1 MAAMLKINPVVKAVA
16 TVLAVAIAAGL
27 GLWLH
32 AADRTAG
39 DTGHWAGSR
48 TPDRIE
54 VNASVLKVDA
64 AAREAV
70 LRVLVVPVGRF
81 GEDDGVAPA
90 GELRLLN
97 SSSLRGDHVFPAHQ
111 RISSLDL
118 PIALTGGA
126 VTDYPF
132 DGYEARI
139 EFAALHNGEAAPVLF
154 TLDKVDS
161 LFSFS
166 VKDYRA
172 SDAQGGL
179 DVRFARS
186 TSVLVFAVFMMI
198 TMWGLAIAVFFGTRH
213 LITRRRGL
221 VWPSF
226 GFMAAT
232 LFALA
237 GFRNL
242 APGSPPIGSLLD
254 YTAFL
259 WAEVVIALCVVVAV
273 VTGAITENGK
283 PDAG

>member
-1 MAAMLKINPVVKAVA
+1 MRKITPAVKAI
-16 TVLAVAIAAGL
+16 AVVPAVVIAAAL
-27 GLWLH
+27 GLWLYS
-32 AADRTAG
+32 ADRTAG
-39 DTGHWAGSR
+39 DTGHWAGSHA
-48 TPDRIE
+48 PDRVE

-70 LRVLVVPVGRF
+70 LRVLVVPLGRF

-90 GELRLLN
+90 GELRLLS
-97 SSSLRGDHVFPAHQ
+97 SSSLRDDRVFPAHQ
-111 RISSLDL
+111 RISSLDI

-139 EFAALHNGEAAPVLF
+139 EFAAVHNGEPAPVLF

-172 SDAQGGL
+172 TEDQGGL
-179 DVRFARS
+179 DVRFSRS
-186 TSVLVFAVFMMI
+186 TSVLVFALFMMI
-198 TMWGLAIAVFFGTRH
+198 TMWGLAIAVFFGARH
-213 LITRRRGL
+213 LIARRRGL

-259 WAEVVIALCVVVAV
+259 WAEVVIALCVVVSV
-273 VTGAITENGK
+273 VTGAITEQGK
-283 PDAG
+283 PDS